1 MVAAIVVVVLADEI
15 SLQLLRVDLLPKS
28 DIIRLL

>member
-1 MVAAIVVVVLADEI
+1 MVAAIAVVVLADEI
-15 SLQLLRVDLLPKS
+15 SLQLLRVDLLQKS